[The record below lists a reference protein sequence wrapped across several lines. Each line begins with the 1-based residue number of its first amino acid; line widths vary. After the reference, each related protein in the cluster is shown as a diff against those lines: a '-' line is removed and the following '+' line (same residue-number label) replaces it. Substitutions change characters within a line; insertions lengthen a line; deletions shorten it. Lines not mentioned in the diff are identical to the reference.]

1 MQDFIKINKDDNVAV
16 ALKPIAKGTTLNVA
30 GIDVTTVEDIPQG
43 HKFVIKAIK
52 NGDPVIKYGFRIGFA
67 QADIPVGAWVHTH
80 NLRLVLANYLNILM
94 NQRDIRMLSLL
105 SQLISMDI

>member
-1 MQDFIKINKDDNVAV
+1 MLQE
-16 ALKPIAKGTTLNVA
+16 
-30 GIDVTTVEDIPQG
+30 IDVTTVEDIPQG

-80 NLRLVLANYLNILM
+80 NLKTGLGELLEYTYD
-94 NQRDIRMLSLL
+94 QRDIRMLSLL

>member
-1 MQDFIKINKDDNVAV
+1 MITERMFYIHPLLFNIIIRITRRIYAGFYKINKDDNVAV

-67 QADIPVGAWVHTH
+67 QADIPVGAWV
-80 NLRLVLANYLNILM
+80 IL
-94 NQRDIRMLSLL
+94 IT
-105 SQLISMDI
+105 